1 MYLEIENIAKIA
13 SAKIHIKSIAV
24 IAAENGMGKSTV
36 SKALYGVSR
45 MLVAQ
50 EHKILLDRRK
60 SAESVLN
67 PLFYGTDDSVFDKF
81 RPLAKEMKNV
91 FEATVAL
98 YQRYHAE
105 AAEVREAHFKSELEL
120 LITQRAAKLGLQ
132 ASPKRIERLVGKLYS
147 QMNVTDEAIVRR
159 LMTIALKAEF
169 GGQICNVFNDNSGK
183 ITIQNSDGKVEV
195 KISKDEVTKVSNVGG
210 DVDLKAEPVY
220 IDSLLDLNDNNRYY
234 NFRGEKFNHRTSL
247 RNKLE
252 YIGSNETA
260 TETEARIAAVKPVLE
275 VLNKA
280 FQYHL
285 ELDDNQG
292 FVVPMRA
299 GKVINFENLSSG
311 QKSLAVIKALIES
324 GLIEEGSLL
333 ILDEPEIHQH
343 PKWINIFAKT
353 LVLLQKAL
361 DLRIL
366 INTHNPQFL
375 LGVDVYSEIYGIAG
389 KNRYYI
395 AEEIKDDPSE
405 QVQIIECEDQ
415 DRVLDNIYMALSEPA
430 LDLQRLREKVMYDAD
445 TTV

>member
-67 PLFYGTDDSVFDKF
+67 PLFYGTDDSVLDQF
-81 RPLAKEMKNV
+81 RPLAQEVRSV
-91 FEATVAL
+91 FDAMVAL

-105 AAEVREAHFKSELEL
+105 TAEVREEHFKSELEL
-120 LITQRAAKLGLQ
+120 LIGKKATALGLK

-147 QMNVTDEAIVRR
+147 QMNVTDEAIVKR
-159 LMTIALKAEF
+159 LMTNALKAEF
-169 GGQICNVFNDNSGK
+169 GGQICNVFNDNTGK

-195 KISKDEVTKVSNVGG
+195 KISKDEVIKVSNVDGG
-210 DVDLKAEPVY
+210 VELKAEPVY

-234 NFRGEKFNHRTSL
+234 NFRWEKFNHRTSL

-275 VLNKA
+275 VLNEA